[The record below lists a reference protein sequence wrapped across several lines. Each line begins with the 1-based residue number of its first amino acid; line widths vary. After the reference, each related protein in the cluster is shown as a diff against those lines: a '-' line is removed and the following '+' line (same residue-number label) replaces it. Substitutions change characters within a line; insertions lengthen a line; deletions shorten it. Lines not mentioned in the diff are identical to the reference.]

1 MALVAWYPLNRDL
14 KNYGSGEN
22 GTDLDNVGITIN
34 NNGKLG
40 KCFYFQRPKKLL
52 NGIHFKELEKAK
64 IFSFGC
70 WINFDKDNTDW
81 AKSVFL
87 ETSSDSEDDNSSHNG
102 IRFECFY
109 TQKENSQFGVFDY
122 PSYHHIMKDANIS
135 SQGIITLPDE
145 WHHFMFVADGE
156 HCYFYKDGIVIGDCE
171 QEKSGYLTGN
181 IWIGED
187 ANATVL
193 CYCKMNDVRI
203 YNHALSQSEVKEI
216 YRSLILKY
224 SFDTP
229 VVDPKISMAR
239 TTNISNLL
247 DGGTNRCAIIG
258 DVIYNRKYFV
268 DNNYVTISF
277 DLNIKDIA
285 PLETNKGRLSIQG
298 RTVIDGTEKWGTFVS
313 VANELY
319 GRSMQLRIYRR
330 NNKLHKLIRKWIISY
345 RKML

>member
-1 MALVAWYPLNRDL
+1 MALVAWYPLNGNLIDNGLYGNDL
-14 KNYGSGEN
+14 INHGTIINKSGKIGKCYEVTSNDTYMESNKEFPAMNQVSLSAWVCMSDTVDTLDRGLIPVISLFNNNKNGAVFGIRRRNDVWRADVTYYN
-22 GTDLDNVGITIN
+22 GTEVVTNEN
-34 NNGKLG
+34 NNDKAIQYNIWTHILTTIDFE
-40 KCFYFQRPKKLL
+40 KNTFKIYV
-52 NGIHFKELEKAK
+52 NGNFVGEK
-64 IFSFGC
+64 
-70 WINFDKDNTDW
+70 NNTD
-81 AKSVFL
+81 KMTPMINTKLYINQYS
-87 ETSSDSEDDNSSHNG
+87 NS
-102 IRFECFY
+102 Y
-109 TQKENSQFGVFDY
+109 
-122 PSYHHIMKDANIS
+122 
-135 SQGIITLPDE
+135 
-145 WHHFMFVADGE
+145 
-156 HCYFYKDGIVIGDCE
+156 
-171 QEKSGYLTGN
+171 
-181 IWIGED
+181 
-187 ANATVL
+187 NAREF
-193 CYCKMNDVRI
+193 KGKINDVRV
-203 YNHALSQSEVKEI
+203 YDCLLSQSEVKEI

-258 DVIYNRKYFV
+258 DVIYNREYFV

-285 PLETNKGRLSIQG
+285 PLETNKGHLSIQG

-330 NNKLHKLIRKWIISY
+330 NNKLHKFIRKWTISY